1 MHKYSDTDYTLDSD
15 QSPSIYDGYKIT
27 ECQKIILLTILKK
40 DPECPSSIAI
50 AKLSSQ
56 NENIN
61 ISLRQVNRL
70 RVEWNISRRKGR
82 PRKEC
87 GNSKDEPEEN
97 VYNFSTQVSYI
108 GVHIFNVWL
117 EQQNVFNKITDLIR
131 ELRLIYWL
139 DHKEEDFALLFHR
152 ESTILD
158 YFKALFYAP
167 LFNIFKLTEYD
178 LKKHPL
184 STLIGRSLQSSTL
197 NQFLGQLER
206 INAGEV
212 LNYALISE
220 NEDKLAYIDGHM
232 IAFWTR
238 ESMHKGKITML
249 GRIMAGS
256 QAVVAHNAK
265 GKAIFLDY
273 FQADIHL
280 TQVIE
285 KYCETIVSL
294 TGIDIFVID
303 REVNSVG
310 MARLFE
316 EKHWGLL
323 SMLDSNE
330 YDGLSSFETIK
341 IGTLE
346 NGNSVYEGKWKISK
360 ENDPRIFVI
369 IEEEGRILPF
379 WGTSRVK
386 EGIPLIEW
394 PKTYRDRSEIQEKS
408 FRRMIN
414 HGGLNINYGI
424 KKIMGIDRHQQRQ
437 FELIDEK
444 LLNVRKKITK
454 KETEIDN
461 QMKMIE
467 DSKSKGQVKRLVQ
480 RQNALEKKQEKLEKH
495 AKKEEKL
502 KKEKEELGLP
512 KQRADRD
519 LRKQKIMTIR
529 TLLLE
534 NTLIAFFLALLEKV
548 EMKIGLDTLIALFF
562 DRSGTIVESPT
573 QIVYRLDINGVS
585 EKYRSILEDIVQG
598 INAMD
603 LSYKGKF
610 VKAMVRIA
618 PT

>member
-1 MHKYSDTDYTLDSD
+1 M
-15 QSPSIYDGYKIT
+15 
-27 ECQKIILLTILKK
+27 
-40 DPECPSSIAI
+40 
-50 AKLSSQ
+50 
-56 NENIN
+56 
-61 ISLRQVNRL
+61 

-598 INAMD
+598 INAMG